1 MLDLRSYKNFLRK
14 FEPFLKARVKQHFSR
29 RCVDH
34 ALCEQAK
41 GAILNGG
48 KRLRP
53 YLAYIA
59 YNLHVQKWASSIE
72 LLRLGVALEAIHA
85 FLLVQDDIMDRA
97 YLRRGKP
104 AVFRVFEKEYQD
116 LHTGESLGILASDLI
131 YNFALKTLAGMKI
144 KLLGE
149 VLDFIDD
156 TINGQYLD
164 VVAVFKDWSEEIVF
178 KIYKLKTSKY
188 SVIMPLSL
196 GARLRGKKLDR
207 WLIKFAEALGVAYQ
221 ISDDIIGAFGD
232 KKRSGKDADSDF
244 KEGKRTVLTV
254 YAYNKLKDPRELTQ
268 LLGDPELS
276 SAGADKIR
284 QILRETGALDYAK
297 DLLDKY
303 YADALE
309 SLRKSNISTRA
320 KEELSRLAEFV
331 VKRDY

>member
-1 MLDLRSYKNFLRK
+1 MLELRSYRNFLRK
-14 FEPFLKARVKQHFSR
+14 FELFLEARIKQHFFR
-29 RCVDH
+29 RCVDRT
-34 ALCEQAK
+34 LCEQAK

-59 YNLHVQKWASSIE
+59 YNLRAQKWTSSIE

-85 FLLVQDDIMDRA
+85 FLLVQDDIMDSA
-97 YLRRGKP
+97 YLRRGNP
-104 AVFRVFEKEYQD
+104 AVFRVFEEQYQD
-116 LHTGESLGILASDLI
+116 LHTGESLGILTSDLI

-144 KLLGE
+144 KLLE
-149 VLDFIDD
+149 DVLDFIDD

-164 VVAVFKDWSEEIVF
+164 VTAPFKDWSEETVL

-196 GARLRGKKLDR
+196 GARLRGRKLDR
-207 WLIKFAEALGVAYQ
+207 WLVKFAEALGVAYQ

-244 KEGKRTVLTV
+244 KEGKRTILTV
-254 YAYNKLKDPRELTQ
+254 YAYNKLEDPTELTK

-276 SAGADKIR
+276 VVGADKIR
-284 QILRETGALDYAK
+284 EILRETGALDYAK

-303 YADALE
+303 YVDALE
-309 SLRKSNISTRA
+309 SLKRSNISPRA